1 MKGNKVLG
9 GLFGLCVGDAIGV
22 PFESCSRDELNRNPV
37 TAMVGYGVHNQP
49 AGTWSDDSSLTFC
62 LADSLCQGFNLD
74 DIAHKF
80 CKWLYEAYWTPYGRT
95 FDVGNTTQYA
105 ISRLR
110 KGVKPDEAGGKSEY
124 SNGNGSL
131 MRILP
136 LAYYL
141 ENTETPQKFEIIH
154 HVSSI
159 THAHLRSQMACSIYI
174 QLAINLL
181 KGDTPK
187 SAYENM
193 KVTILDFH
201 GRELYCTELD
211 NFSRILQADI
221 SKLTEEK
228 IRSSGYVIDTLEAS
242 LWCFLN
248 NNSYAEAVLTAVNLG
263 GDTDTTGAVTGGLA
277 GIYYGYEN
285 IPKDWIEQIARKED
299 IMELANRLN
308 KKIYGNIR

>member
-1 MKGNKVLG
+1 MKRNKVLG

-62 LADSLCQGFNLD
+62 LADSLCQRFNLD

-95 FDVGNTTQYA
+95 FGIGNTTQYA

-110 KGVKPDEAGGKSEY
+110 KGVKPDEAGGKSEC

-187 SAYENM
+187 SAYKN
-193 KVTILDFH
+193 VTATILDFY
-201 GRELYCTELD
+201 GREPYRMELD
-211 NFSRILQADI
+211 NFSRILQVDI
-221 SKLTEEK
+221 SRLTEEEIK
-228 IRSSGYVIDTLEAS
+228 SSGYVIDTLEAS

-248 NNSYAEAVLTAVNLG
+248 NNSYAETVLNAVNLG

-285 IPKDWIEQIARKED
+285 IPKDWVEQIARKEN

-308 KKIYGNIR
+308 NKIYGNIL